1 MRRGRPDG
9 SINQGSGSREEGE
22 KGREGREGG
31 GEVEGGREGGREEVF
46 VVVVLGPDTWIALSP
61 LFTASLKRSAKALNL
76 RGGKREKGVREEV
89 RKDGKGRG

>member
-9 SINQGSGSREEGE
+9 SINQGSGSREEGG
-22 KGREGREGG
+22 KEGG

-46 VVVVLGPDTWIALSP
+46 VVVVLSPDTWIALSP